1 MALSYKA
8 RRRWSLLI
16 LVIGLPVYA
25 VLAVNL
31 VALLP
36 VLPKFLEFILYVVL
50 GTAWAFPLKFVF
62 KGIGQVDPDAD
73 DNTSVPL
80 RAPAS
85 GNVQSSPNGA
95 RLVP

>member
-36 VLPKFLEFILYVVL
+36 VLPTLLEFILYVVL
-50 GTAWAFPLKFVF
+50 GTAWAFPLTFVF

-73 DNTSVPL
+73 DNS
-80 RAPAS
+80 
-85 GNVQSSPNGA
+85 
-95 RLVP
+95 

>member
-36 VLPKFLEFILYVVL
+36 VLPKLLEFILYVVL

-62 KGIGQVDPDAD
+62 KGIGQVDPPCESNWLTRSSSINGKRVLIFIN
-73 DNTSVPL
+73 NTPF
-80 RAPAS
+80 P
-85 GNVQSSPNGA
+85 
-95 RLVP
+95 

>member
-50 GTAWAFPLKFVF
+50 
-62 KGIGQVDPDAD
+62 
-73 DNTSVPL
+73 
-80 RAPAS
+80 APP
-85 GNVQSSPNGA
+85 G
-95 RLVP
+95 RFR

>member
-62 KGIGQVDPDAD
+62 KGIGRMRTPKSVIRCIISDNDAPRSCR
-73 DNTSVPL
+73 TY
-80 RAPAS
+80 PA
-85 GNVQSSPNGA
+85 A
-95 RLVP
+95 AC

>member
-25 VLAVNL
+25 VSGGE
-31 VALLP
+31 P
-36 VLPKFLEFILYVVL
+36 SWRCCPCLPKALEFILYVVL

-62 KGIGQVDPDAD
+62 KGVGQVDPDAD
-73 DNTSVPL
+73 DDS
-80 RAPAS
+80 
-85 GNVQSSPNGA
+85 
-95 RLVP
+95 

>member
-16 LVIGLPVYA
+16 LVIGLPAYA

-31 VALLP
+31 MALK
-36 VLPKFLEFILYVVL
+36 PKKTKVLEFILYVVL

-62 KGIGQVDPDAD
+62 KGIGQVDP
-73 DNTSVPL
+73 NTDEDS
-80 RAPAS
+80 
-85 GNVQSSPNGA
+85 
-95 RLVP
+95 

>member
-36 VLPKFLEFILYVVL
+36 VLPKLLEFILYVVL

-62 KGIGQVDPDAD
+62 IGIGQVDPDAD
-73 DNTSVPL
+73 EDS
-80 RAPAS
+80 
-85 GNVQSSPNGA
+85 
-95 RLVP
+95 